1 LEDPEPSLSLL
12 GIVLCLLILAFTSA
26 VDAAFTTIS
35 RHRLNALLGDGRG
48 RSRRAAARL
57 IDDPYHFK
65 STVIF
70 VNTSTLIIATGLTL
84 SLSVGR
90 GGWAVVGS
98 LGALL
103 VAALVVGEV
112 IPKAL
117 AVRNPTGAALM
128 LAGPMSA
135 LANLL
140 WPLIALVNLP
150 TRPLYRLLSGQDS
163 PPAPLVTEEELRL
176 LVNVGEE
183 EGLIEHE
190 ERAMIEGVIAF
201 GDTLV
206 REIMV
211 PRVDIVG
218 LDLQATLGEA
228 LDQISA
234 SGHSRIPVYDD
245 TIDTVVGILY
255 AKDVIPALRGG
266 SPTTAVSELL
276 RTPHFVPETMKVGA
290 LMEDLQRRK
299 VHMAIIVDEYG
310 GTAGLATIEDLIEQ
324 IVGEIQDEYDTED
337 PSVQP
342 VSEHEYI
349 VDTRVLVEDLNDLL
363 GLALVTEDAERI
375 GGLVYER
382 LGRVPRTGDVVDLG
396 EATATVLS
404 VKGVRAQKLRIVR
417 HQQRDD
423 DSPGGGELLER
434 GARGPT

>member
-1 LEDPEPSLSLL
+1 LEDPDPSLALI
-12 GIVLCLLILAFTSA
+12 GIGLCLLMLAVTSA

-35 RHRLNALLGDGRG
+35 RHRLNALLGEG
-48 RSRRAAARL
+48 RSRRAASRL
-57 IDDPYHFK
+57 IEDPYHFK

-70 VNTSTLIIATGLTL
+70 INTAALIVATALTI
-84 SLSVGR
+84 SLSPDR
-90 GGWAVVGS
+90 GWPLVGS
-98 LGALL
+98 LAGLFVLALI
-103 VAALVVGEV
+103 VGEV

-117 AVRNPTGAALM
+117 AVRNPTGAALL
-128 LAGPMSA
+128 LAGPMNA
-135 LANLL
+135 LATML
-140 WPLIALVNLP
+140 WPLITLINIP
-150 TRPLYRLLSGQDS
+150 TRPLYRLLSGQDA

-190 ERAMIEGVIAF
+190 ERAMIEGVMAF

-211 PRVDIVG
+211 PRVDIFG
-218 LDLQATLGEA
+218 LEQSSSLADA
-228 LDQISA
+228 LDMVSA

-255 AKDVIPALRGG
+255 AKDLIPALRETT
-266 SPTTAVSELL
+266 PTLTIKELL
-276 RTPHFVPETMKVGA
+276 RPPHFVPETMKVNA
-290 LMEDLQRRK
+290 LLEDLQRRK

-324 IVGEIQDEYDTED
+324 IVGEIQDEYDTGD

-342 VSEHEYI
+342 VNDQEYI
-349 VDTRVLVEDLNDLL
+349 VDTRVLIEDLNDLL
-363 GLALVTEDAERI
+363 DVNLESENAERI

-382 LGRVPRTGDVVDLG
+382 LGRVPRAGDVVDLG

-404 VKGVRAQKLRIVR
+404 VKGVRAQRLRIVKR
-417 HQQRDD
+417 QDEP
-423 DSPGGGELLER
+423 SPLPESELLER